1 MFGGNDLFWCFM
13 NETIADSVKIA
24 QFRYYEHVLRREED
38 TMNVARYIFNNPVR
52 KELVDDFRKYKSL
65 GSFEFDLFTL

>member
-24 QFRYYEHVLRREED
+24 QFRL
-38 TMNVARYIFNNPVR
+38 NKLPVPFFISDGGLKR
-52 KELVDDFRKYKSL
+52 I
-65 GSFEFDLFTL
+65 G